1 MRAELPASLRAV
13 EEFFVGFRLKSQAL
27 LDRVNCFAAEL
38 LVREA
43 LTNAVVHGC
52 HSDPNKQ
59 VRCFLRLKGRHL
71 LIAVQ
76 DDGDGFDWRAARGKT
91 AAFPDDSGRG
101 MEILRKYANHV
112 RYNERGNVVAMIKRL
127 CS

>member
-1 MRAELPASLRAV
+1 MSQPMTHSARVDCEMRAELPASLRAV

-71 LIAVQ
+71 LIAVVLH
-76 DDGDGFDWRAARGKT
+76 GDQQMAAGRRRWFRLARGE
-91 AAFPDDSGRG
+91 GQNRG
-101 MEILRKYANHV
+101 V
-112 RYNERGNVVAMIKRL
+112 PG
-127 CS
+127 